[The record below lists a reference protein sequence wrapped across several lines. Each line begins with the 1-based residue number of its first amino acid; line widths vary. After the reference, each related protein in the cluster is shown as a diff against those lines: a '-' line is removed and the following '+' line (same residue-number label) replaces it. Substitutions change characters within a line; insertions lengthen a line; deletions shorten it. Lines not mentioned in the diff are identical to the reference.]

1 VVTARPHAHGYLC
14 ALLRRFHLA
23 CSPPRLGVGSFSH
36 ALVRPSR
43 ASPACC
49 LPSNQRRASR
59 ERPSPYVPNLVT
71 QLACGLRI
79 VSASRNIIVAA
90 CLWHCDDFVSGRF
103 SVAHPAQCLARL
115 VVVLPVCPNA
125 LSTNTRT
132 LSFSHIAAVLLLT
145 GLLQEREYTRGSLTH
160 SHLVHHPRRPG
171 SCILSLPIQRHLRTA
186 TLYTALLPAALLTRA
201 ATNARSNQP
210 ARLPRRRSTRPG
222 AQLTWMCAAAD

>member
-1 VVTARPHAHGYLC
+1 LCTAAALPPCLQPAQTRCWQLFARARETQSCQSCLLPAVKSTTRESRTTLSIRPKSRDPTRLRPAHCKCISEHYRRRMSL
-14 ALLRRFHLA
+14 ALRRLCLWPLF
-23 CSPPRLGVGSFSH
+23 G
-36 ALVRPSR
+36 R
-43 ASPACC
+43 ASGAMPGAPCC
-49 LPSNQRRASR
+49 RA
-59 ERPSPYVPNLVT
+59 
-71 QLACGLRI
+71 
-79 VSASRNIIVAA
+79 
-90 CLWHCDDFVSGRF
+90 
-103 SVAHPAQCLARL
+103 ARL
-115 VVVLPVCPNA
+115 SQRAFNKHTHSL
-125 LSTNTRT
+125 
-132 LSFSHIAAVLLLT
+132 SHITAVLLLT